1 MELLIG
7 ASFITA
13 FIAGIA
19 ALFAPCC
26 ISVLLPA
33 YLGSIF
39 REKKTVILMTF
50 IFFLGL
56 LAVFMPLGLGAAA
69 LGQMFSEYHNLI
81 YIVGSLLLLFLGI
94 SLLLGRHFSLPF
106 SMHPKTNAQKVQSA
120 GSVFGLGVFSGFATL
135 CCAPV
140 LAGALALSVL
150 PGSVFLG
157 GMYTLAYVIGMVSP
171 LFIIAYFL
179 DRTDFT
185 KKFIAFRKQFSYS
198 VLGKRISLTIAEM
211 IAGFTFL
218 FMGILILYLA
228 QTSQLAMG
236 GNEYQTMFNIY
247 MSNLTDSVNGYF
259 GWVPW
264 EIWIAIIIAAL
275 ALIIRGAL
283 IKRKKY
289 NKAKTEMHNSS

>member
-13 FIAGIA
+13 FIAGVA

-69 LGQMFSEYHNLI
+69 LGQLFSEYHNLI
-81 YIVGSLLLLFLGI
+81 YTIGSLLLLFLGL

-106 SMHPKTNAQKVQSA
+106 SMHPKTSTQKVQNA

-150 PGSVFLG
+150 PGSVLLG
-157 GMYTLAYVIGMVSP
+157 GLYTLAYVIGMVSP

-179 DRTDFT
+179 DKTDFT
-185 KKFIAFRKQFSYS
+185 KKFIAFRKRFSYTIA
-198 VLGKRISLTIAEM
+198 GKQISLTIAEM

-236 GNEYQTMFNIY
+236 GGEYQTMFNIY
-247 MSNLTDSVNGYF
+247 MSNLTESINKYS
-259 GWVPW
+259 GWLPW
-264 EIWIAIIIAAL
+264 WIWIVIIVAAL
-275 ALIIRGAL
+275 VLIVRTALIIW
-283 IKRKKY
+283 KKES
-289 NKAKTEMHNSS
+289 KQPVGQ

>member
-39 REKKTVILMTF
+39 KEKKTVILMTF

-69 LGQMFSEYHNLI
+69 LGQLFSQYHNMI
-81 YIVGSLLLLFLGI
+81 YTIGSLLLLSLGL

-106 SMHPKTNAQKVQSA
+106 SIHPKTNTQKAQNA

-140 LAGALALSVL
+140 LAGVLALSVL
-150 PGSVFLG
+150 PGSIFLG
-157 GMYTLAYVIGMVSP
+157 GLYTLAYVIGMVSP

-179 DRTDFT
+179 DKTDFT
-185 KKFIAFRKQFSYS
+185 KRFIAFRKQFSYS
-198 VLGKRISLTIAEM
+198 ILGKQISLTVAEM
-211 IAGFTFL
+211 IAGFTFI

-236 GNEYQTMFNIY
+236 GGDYQVMFNIY
-247 MSNLTDSVNGYF
+247 MSNLTDSINKYL
-259 GWVPW
+259 GWMPW
-264 EIWIAIIIAAL
+264 EIWIVIIAAAL
-275 ALIIRGAL
+275 ALIARMAFV
-283 IKRKKY
+283 RWKK
-289 NKAKTEMHNSS
+289 ESSQPAEKKQTV